1 MFDADFLTKNNM
13 TLINDANKRCM
24 KEYQDYLLQKRK
36 PRLYMLKNGSKDFF
50 LKKIYARTNSYSSN
64 ELFSLEGWKCLKNGS
79 TVSMECKLFSG
90 SSWLSQSGKNDNTD
104 ILAYML

>member
-1 MFDADFLTKNNM
+1 
-13 TLINDANKRCM
+13 
-24 KEYQDYLLQKRK
+24 
-36 PRLYMLKNGSKDFF
+36 MLEK
-50 LKKIYARTNSYSSN
+50 NSYSN